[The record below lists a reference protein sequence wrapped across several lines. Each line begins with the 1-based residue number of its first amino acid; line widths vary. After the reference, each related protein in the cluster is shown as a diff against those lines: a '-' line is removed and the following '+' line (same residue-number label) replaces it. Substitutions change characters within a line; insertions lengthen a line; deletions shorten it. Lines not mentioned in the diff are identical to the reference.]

1 MKRSKK
7 NPPYPY
13 YLHEHNYIT
22 QKEEPMMPIIDGW
35 QTFKITSKC
44 EHCGAFV
51 TIYVKG
57 FIKKLTIILS
67 NVNEVLHKNKFKV
80 LTFVNTFSI
89 LKLGNN

>member
-1 MKRSKK
+1 MSLENRKSKMERSKK

-44 EHCGAFV
+44 EHCGAVV
-51 TIYVKG
+51 TNYVKRIYKG
-57 FIKKLTIILS
+57 ENYAKT
-67 NVNEVLHKNKFKV
+67 NED
-80 LTFVNTFSI
+80 
-89 LKLGNN
+89 